1 VQTIDSQVANDKYR
15 ALGHFTGKLERM
27 NSYRSRSDPSL
38 PEDLFAGTAE
48 HYARY
53 RIPYP
58 AVLLEGLVAS
68 AKITGA
74 GRLLDLGSGP
84 GRVAVPMARFF
95 DEVVAVDQEPEM
107 IKVGLQQ
114 CERSGVRNVCWKL
127 GRAEDF
133 EASPGSFEMITIG
146 EAFHRMDRPLV
157 ARRALE
163 WLGPGK
169 CIAVMGC
176 NSVWKGKETWQLR
189 AVEVLARWTKH
200 GETGRRRAR
209 IRQRPSDRQI
219 LREAGFV
226 NIRNRRF
233 PTKHTWSIDSFIGYL
248 YSTSVASRRVLGDNV
263 EAFETDLRRELLG
276 CDSSGCYGETV
287 HFFYDL
293 ARRPER
299 GEESCLRVVFGL
311 D

>member
-1 VQTIDSQVANDKYR
+1 
-15 ALGHFTGKLERM
+15 M
-27 NSYRSRSDPSL
+27 NSHGSRFDPPF
-38 PEDLFAGTAE
+38 PEDLFVGTAGF
-48 HYARY
+48 YARY

-58 AVLLEGLVAS
+58 AVLLEDLVAS
-68 AKITGA
+68 AEITGA

-84 GRVAVPMARFF
+84 GRVTVPMARFF

-114 CERSGVRNVCWKL
+114 CERSGVRNVSWKV

-163 WLGPGK
+163 WLAPGK
-169 CIAVMGC
+169 CIAIMGC
-176 NSVWKGKETWQLR
+176 NSVWKGKEAWQLR
-189 AVEVLARWTKH
+189 AVEVIARWTKD
-200 GETGRRRAR
+200 GKADRRRAR

-226 NIRNRRF
+226 DIRNRRF
-233 PTKHTWSIDSFIGYL
+233 PTKHTWSIDSFTGYL
-248 YSTSVASRRVLGDNV
+248 YSTSVASRRVPGDNR
-263 EAFETDLRRELLG
+263 EPFETDLRRALLG
-276 CDSSGCYGETV
+276 CDSSGCYIETV
-287 HFFYDL
+287 DFFYDL
-293 ARRPER
+293 ARRPGR
-299 GEESCLRVVFGL
+299 
-311 D
+311 